1 MFHSRHRQRGQSAWS
16 SLFTIMMVL
25 FLAITVMKL
34 WGAYYNDYSIGKVV
48 TAMGSDASLVGK
60 SPKEITEL
68 LLRRL
73 DVNTG
78 GLEALRGLRHLPS
91 GGAAPHRVVV
101 EHRHE
106 LSRAA
111 LSGSLPALAPC
122 FGGGLLLIS
131 GYGNI

>member
-73 DVNTG
+73 DVNTVTLDPKEIKVTKDG
-78 GLEALRGLRHLPS
+78 RGTHVAVNYER
-91 GGAAPHRVVV
+91 RVTLFGNLDGVARFS
-101 EHRHE
+101 HT
-106 LSRAA
+106 ATI
-111 LSGSLPALAPC
+111 
-122 FGGGLLLIS
+122 GGGS
-131 GYGNI
+131 R